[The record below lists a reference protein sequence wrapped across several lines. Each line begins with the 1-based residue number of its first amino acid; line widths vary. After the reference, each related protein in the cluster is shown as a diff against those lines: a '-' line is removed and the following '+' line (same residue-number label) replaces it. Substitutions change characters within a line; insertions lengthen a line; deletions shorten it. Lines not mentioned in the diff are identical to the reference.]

1 MFYNIRIKHITIYSE
16 YEEIDVVMIMYI
28 MEYML
33 KLKGSYDFFGYIVKY
48 FFEYVQNQIDK
59 LKEMIWW
66 KVWTV

>member
-33 KLKGSYDFFGYIVKY
+33 KLKK
-48 FFEYVQNQIDK
+48 
-59 LKEMIWW
+59 MI
-66 KVWTV
+66 TIL